1 MDQEIFMVFAAE
13 LVHGILAT
21 LPLYLAAYFSSSYF
35 LFNSPHGSIS
45 EWKKISKE
53 LSMVVNS
60 SMVSA
65 NPVGDNTKIR
75 EIISDGTRPQVV
87 ELSNC
92 VELISRAEERLV
104 RYKARERFVVFGI
117 ILSLSLSLINAIP
130 IMLAGAPLVH
140 NPWAHSSAITATF
153 GLIFVARFNWTQSTE
168 WNEFKEAIEA
178 NKKLMAENGFV

>member
-13 LVHGILAT
+13 LGYGILAT
-21 LPLYLAAYFSSSYF
+21 LPLYVAAYFSSSYL

-45 EWKKISKE
+45 EWEKISKE

-60 SMVSA
+60 SMVSV
-65 NPVGDNTKIR
+65 NPVGDNAKIR

-87 ELSNC
+87 KLSKC
-92 VELISRAEERLV
+92 VELISCAEKRLA
-104 RYKARERFVVFGI
+104 RYKEYGRFIVFGI

-130 IMLAGAPLVH
+130 IMLTGAPLVH
-140 NPWAHSSAITATF
+140 NPWAYSGAITVMF
-153 GLIFVARFNWTQSTE
+153 GLLFVVCFNWTQSIQ

-178 NKKLMAENGFV
+178 NKKLMAKNGFV